1 MDNGITF
8 TLDIRNLIKE
18 VEYKDMYSLE
28 VQLLD
33 LQIIQ
38 KLLIIYL
45 YQIIYISV
53 LVVQVL
59 N

>member
-53 LVVQVL
+53 LVVQEL